1 MAYPSIGRGYRRNR
15 RDKAEKEES
24 KDELKKP
31 RLDEPP
37 PANVLGQ

>member
-24 KDELKKP
+24 KDEAKKAAP
-31 RLDEPP
+31 RR
-37 PANVLGQ
+37 ATLGQ